1 MKKTLRF
8 VFFRCFTAVRRTPG
22 IQAASI
28 TAALLGSLPS
38 ARAQAPPAAMTKV
51 YTHSGGSLTVDYTLH
66 DVRGPNYRV
75 FAYNADGTF
84 TEVAITRPSRTYLGR
99 IAERPGAIAAA
110 QLYDDGSIR
119 SSLMFEDGT
128 VWKGNGLSM
137 SMPSAAS
144 WTPKYPTEVVSA
156 GETGSNAYAM
166 DVGVDLTHEYCG
178 QFGGNVANM
187 AQTVEFN
194 LNEMGAFLLRDTG
207 IKLRTS
213 RVIARLNASN
223 DPYGSTPLATLKNL
237 WENELWKVLPAANN
251 DHAVCVKPNLGGG
264 VAYVPGKYAAC
275 RSLTQAGP
283 GIFTQP
289 WRHELGHALSS
300 PHYPGGGPEGPTPMS
315 GNQLQR
321 YSSPEVNRIVGR
333 RNSIISTF
341 TNLGPYTIP
350 VPPRANGDRG
360 TINAARNPITLDVL
374 ANDSDVNG
382 QALTIQSFDGTS
394 KRGGTI
400 TRSTGTGPGGR
411 DRLIYTPP
419 SSLTDTLDWFKY
431 RIQDSSGQQAVG
443 WVALQADTLPAP
455 APWVTSDIGSTGTTG
470 SVSYSG
476 SGTYAVK
483 GAGADIWGTADAFRF
498 LYLPLNGDGIITARV
513 ASVQNTNSWA
523 KAGVMMRET
532 LAADSAFS
540 LLCVTP
546 SSGIALQG
554 RTTAGQPADVSTTV
568 SGSAPRWVRLV
579 RTSGTITAFVSSD
592 GAAWTQVG
600 THAVAM
606 GTNIYIGL
614 AVCSHAGSTLCTASF
629 DNISL
634 SPPSPWSSADVG
646 GVGLA
651 GTSSWSDDGFS
662 ITGSGTDIWGS
673 ADAFRYTY
681 QPLSGDG
688 EIIAQVED
696 IEDTHDWAKAGVM
709 IRESLAPGSKH
720 ALMTLSSAS
729 GAAFQYRGSTNGSS
743 SSTAADHEVPGWVKL
758 KRTGNVL
765 TGSISDDGVTW
776 SQVGSA
782 TISMASEIYAGLAVT
797 SHDNTK
803 DCTSTFTDV
812 VVSP

>member
-1 MKKTLRF
+1 MMKHPTRL
-8 VFFRCFTAVRRTPG
+8 VFSAFAAVLL
-22 IQAASI
+22 ASI
-28 TAALLGSLPS
+28 HA
-38 ARAQAPPAAMTKV
+38 ARAQAPPATMTKV
-51 YTHSGGSLTVDYTLH
+51 YTYSGGSLTVDYTLH

-75 FAYNADGTF
+75 FAYNADGSF

-99 IAERPGAIAAA
+99 ITERPGAIAAA
-110 QLYDDGSIR
+110 QLYDDGNIR

-166 DVGVDLTHEYCG
+166 DVGVDLTHEFCS
-178 QFGGNVANM
+178 QFSGNVANM
-187 AQTVEFN
+187 AETVEFTI
-194 LNEMGAFLLRDTG
+194 NETGAFLLRDTG

-223 DPYGSTPLATLKNL
+223 DPYGSTPLATLRDL
-237 WENELWKVLPAANN
+237 WDNELWKVLPAANN

-264 VAYVPGKYAAC
+264 VAYIPGKYAAC

-300 PHYPGGGPEGPTPMS
+300 PHYPGDGPEGPTPMS

-350 VPPRANGDRG
+350 IPPRANGDRG
-360 TINAARNPITLDVL
+360 TINAARDPLTLDVL

-382 QALTIQSFDGTS
+382 QALTIASFDGTS

-400 TRSTGTGPGGR
+400 TRSVGTGPGGR

-419 SSLTDTLDWFKY
+419 ASLVDTLDWFKY

-443 WVALQADTLPAP
+443 LVALQVESLPAP
-455 APWVTSDIGSTGTTG
+455 APWVTSDIGSTGATG
-470 SVSYSG
+470 SVVYSG
-476 SGTYAVK
+476 AGTYSIK

-498 LYLPLNGDGIITARV
+498 LYLPMNGDGAITARI
-513 ASVQNTNSWA
+513 ASVQNTNAWA
-523 KAGVMMRET
+523 KAGVMIRET
-532 LAADSAFS
+532 LSADSAFS

-546 SSGIALQG
+546 GSGIALQG
-554 RTTAGQPADVSTTV
+554 RTTAGQPADVSTTT

-579 RTSGTITAFVSSD
+579 RAGGTITALTSSD
-592 GAAWTQVG
+592 GTTWTQVG
-600 THAVAM
+600 TQTITM
-606 GTNIYIGL
+606 GANTYVGL
-614 AVCSHAGSTLCTASF
+614 AVCSHAGSTLCTAKF
-629 DNISL
+629 DNVSL
-634 SPPSPWSSADVG
+634 TPPPPWTSADVG
-646 GVGLA
+646 SVGVA
-651 GTSSWSDDGFS
+651 GSSAWSDNTFS
-662 ITGSGTDIWGS
+662 ITGSGADIWGT
-673 ADAFRYTY
+673 ADAFRYVY

-688 EIIAQVED
+688 EVISQVDDIA
-696 IEDTHDWAKAGVM
+696 DTNGWAKAGVM

-720 ALMTLSSAS
+720 AMMIMSSGS
-729 GAAFQYRGSTNGSS
+729 GAAFQYRGSTNGTS
-743 SSTAADHEVPGWVKL
+743 SSTGLDHEVPGWVKL
-758 KRTGNVL
+758 NRTGDVL

-776 SQVGSA
+776 TQVGTA
-782 TISMASEIYAGLAVT
+782 TISMASGIYVGLAVT
-797 SHDNTK
+797 SHDNTQG
-803 DCTSTFTDV
+803 CAATITDV
-812 VVSP
+812 TVTP